1 MKRCGLYVLP
11 LCVLLLG
18 LPNYVSAASATATQ
32 VITIKVEPIA
42 VIALVGTGG
51 QNCTRLV
58 VNSAGITTTN
68 QELKWTTN
76 LEGMRVTVQS
86 NLATNEQDYLLKVRA
101 VDLNS
106 EGTSKGW
113 VIVTDEPSNLITGIT
128 RECGSCG
135 LEYEV
140 VGGFQLTHQS
150 AGEQAGA
157 IPALCAFVD
166 Q

>member
-1 MKRCGLYVLP
+1 MMKRCGLYVLP

-18 LPNYVSAASATATQ
+18 LPNHVWAASAAVTQ

-58 VNSAGITTTN
+58 VDSTGITTVS

-86 NLATNEQDYLLKVRA
+86 NLPTDEQDYILRVRA

-106 EGTSKGW
+106 EGISKRW
-113 VIVTDEPSNLITGIT
+113 VIINDEPSSLITGIT
-128 RECGSCG
+128 PEIGGCG
-135 LEYEV
+135 LEYEASSKISEKP
-140 VGGFQLTHQS
+140 GRDEHIITYTIT
-150 AGEQAGA
+150 EQ
-157 IPALCAFVD
+157 
-166 Q
+166 